1 MVNKGKI
8 MDTNENHLN
17 LLSIF
22 HYVFA
27 GISGISACFPI
38 FHLIMGLSMLFG
50 DFFPQE
56 VSPEM
61 PFPFEMFGLMF
72 TLIPAAIIILGWI
85 FAIAV
90 AISGYFLS
98 KRRNYLFCLI
108 VAGISCFLA
117 PLGTVLGVLTIVV
130 LMKDD
135 VKLLFDTNI
144 AKV

>member
-1 MVNKGKI
+1 
-8 MDTNENHLN
+8 MDTNNNHLN

-50 DFFPQE
+50 DFFPPE

-61 PFPFEMFGLMF
+61 PFPFEIFGLMF
-72 TLIPAAIIILGWI
+72 TLIPAAIIFLGWI
-85 FAIAV
+85 FAIAL
-90 AISGYFLS
+90 AISGYFIS

-117 PLGTVLGVLTIVV
+117 PVGTVLGVLTIVV

-135 VKLLFDTNI
+135 VKLLFNTNVT
-144 AKV
+144 KS